1 MPGWHGDCIVPATGP
16 SDPPRPPAMPDAIA
30 SVLSQIRS
38 YQAQMGQIGAA
49 ASGASSEPGAA
60 GLTGVVAGSGGVG
73 APSFGDA
80 LGSAL
85 RKVNGLQAE
94 TRSLQSAFERGDPN
108 ADLARVMVAA
118 QASSVAFRATVEVRN
133 RLVQAYQDVMNMP
146 L

>member
-1 MPGWHGDCIVPATGP
+1 M
-16 SDPPRPPAMPDAIA
+16 SDAIA

-38 YQAQMGQIGAA
+38 YQAQVGHGVPL
-49 ASGASSEPGAA
+49 PGGPGGLGGVRGPQGPA
-60 GLTGVVAGSGGVG
+60 GTGGGGGPGGVG
-73 APSFGDA
+73 GPSFGETLGDA
-80 LGSAL
+80 LQ
-85 RKVNGLQAE
+85 KVNRLQSETRELQA
-94 TRSLQSAFERGDPN
+94 AFERGDPK

>member
-1 MPGWHGDCIVPATGP
+1 MT
-16 SDPPRPPAMPDAIA
+16 DAIA

-38 YQAQMGQIGAA
+38 YQTQVAGIGAA
-49 ASGASSEPGAA
+49 AAGAQGGIGGIGGVGGPAGAGAA
-60 GLTGVVAGSGGVG
+60 GGIGAPGGIA
-73 APSFGDA
+73 APSFSDA
-80 LGSAL
+80 LGNAL
-85 RKVNGLQAE
+85 KKVNTLQADSRGLQA
-94 TRSLQSAFERGDPN
+94 AFERGDPS

>member
-1 MPGWHGDCIVPATGP
+1 MT
-16 SDPPRPPAMPDAIA
+16 DAIS

-38 YQAQMGQIGAA
+38 YQTQMGQGLAA
-49 ASGASSEPGAA
+49 APLPGTGLAGA
-60 GLTGVVAGSGGVG
+60 GGVG
-73 APSFGDA
+73 GPGQAAGVGPVGGVSFGDT
-80 LGSAL
+80 LGDTL
-85 RKVNGLQAE
+85 RKVNRLQGE
-94 TRSLQSAFERGDPN
+94 TRELQGAFERGDPN